1 MKKII
6 LGLMLILSVL
16 SFGNTTHYVKIVTE
30 WRDRVSEDEI
40 NKVIEKEEIN
50 KNTKLIDIK
59 TSTINSINY
68 VILIFEKSK

>member
-1 MKKII
+1 MKK
-6 LGLMLILSVL
+6 LILASMLVLSIL
-16 SFGNTTHYVKIVTE
+16 SFGNTTHYVRIVTE
-30 WRDRVSEDEI
+30 WRDRVSEEEI

-59 TSTINSINY
+59 TSTINSVNY